1 MHTNQFIHVTGFRKE
16 VTLIVSKFILQ
27 KAFNSNASSV
37 IMIKRTI
44 LIENKSA
51 ITSKNLQLVIKSE
64 IRESIIPVEDIGFLV
79 LDNAEIY
86 ISITAMNLMVENNT
100 AVIIC
105 SKNHLPNGMFLNL
118 NSNHIQQEI
127 FKNQIEASIP
137 LKKQLWQ
144 QTIVEKITNQG
155 LLLQRITSK
164 SNSFEFLASKVLSG
178 DTSNMEGVAA
188 QQYWKFFFEIDF
200 KRERFG
206 DYPNNF
212 LNYGYAIL
220 RAATARAL
228 SGSGLLNTL
237 GIHHKSKYNAFALA
251 DDIMEPF
258 RPLVDEKVFEIMQK
272 YDEQELNTKIKAEL
286 LQVLTTTVYFSDEKS
301 PLMVALQKTS
311 SSLQQCYTGKR
322 KKIKFPKLWNLT
334 HTE

>member
-1 MHTNQFIHVTGFRKE
+1 MLKK
-16 VTLIVSKFILQ
+16 SIL
-27 KAFNSNASSV
+27 
-37 IMIKRTI
+37 
-44 LIENKSA
+44 LENKASL
-51 ITSKNLQLVIKSE
+51 TTKNSQLVIKTDT
-64 IRESIIPVEDIGFLV
+64 RETNIPIEDIGYIV
-79 LDNAEIY
+79 IDHPEIY
-86 ISITAMNLMVENNT
+86 LSVPALNLLVDNNT

-105 SKNHLPNGMFLNL
+105 NTNHLPNGMFLNL
-118 NSNHIQQEI
+118 NSHHIQQEI
-127 FKNQIEASIP
+127 FKNQINASVP

-144 QTIVEKITNQG
+144 QTVMEKITNQG
-155 LLLQRITSK
+155 ILLQNITSK
-164 SNSFEFLASKVLSG
+164 TNNFDFLASKVLSG

-188 QQYWKFFFEIDF
+188 NFYWKSFFEHNF

-258 RPLVDEKVFEIMQK
+258 RPIVDEKVAEIMQN
-272 YDEQELNTKIKAEL
+272 YTEQELNTAIKAEL
-286 LQVLTTTVYFSDEKS
+286 LQILTRTVYFKEEKS
-301 PLMVALQKTS
+301 PLMVALQKTA
-311 SSLQQCYTGKR
+311 SSLQQCYTGDR
-322 KKIKFPKLWNLT
+322 KKIKYPKLWN
-334 HTE
+334 

>member
-1 MHTNQFIHVTGFRKE
+1 
-16 VTLIVSKFILQ
+16 
-27 KAFNSNASSV
+27 
-37 IMIKRTI
+37 MIKKSI
-44 LIENKSA
+44 LVENKTV
-51 ITSKNLQLVIKSE
+51 ITTKQQQLVLKSE
-64 IRESIIPVEDIGFLV
+64 IRESTIPIEDIGFLV
-79 LDNAEIY
+79 IDNNECFL
-86 ISITAMNLMVENNT
+86 SIPAINLLIENNT

-105 SKNHLPNGMFLNL
+105 SANHLPNGMFLNL
-118 NSNHIQQEI
+118 NSHHIQQEI
-127 FKNQIEASIP
+127 FKNQIDASAP

-155 LLLQRITSK
+155 ILLEHITGSK
-164 SNSFEFLASKVLSG
+164 NQFDFLASKVLSG

-188 QQYWKFFFEIDF
+188 SQYWKLFFDFSF

-258 RPLVDEKVFEIMQK
+258 RPIVDEKVFEIMQK
-272 YDEQELNTKIKAEL
+272 YDEQELNTVLKSEL
-286 LQVLTTTVYFSDEKS
+286 LQLLTRTVYFKDEKS
-301 PLMVALQKTS
+301 PLMVALQKTA
-311 SSLQQCYTGKR
+311 SSLQQCYTGDR
-322 KKIKFPKLWNLT
+322 KKLKYPKLWS
-334 HTE
+334 

>member
-1 MHTNQFIHVTGFRKE
+1 
-16 VTLIVSKFILQ
+16 
-27 KAFNSNASSV
+27 
-37 IMIKRTI
+37 MIKKTI
-44 LIENKSA
+44 LIENKTS
-51 ITSKNLQLVIKSE
+51 ITAKNLQLIIKSE
-64 IRESIIPVEDIGFLV
+64 IRESSIPIEDIGFLV
-79 LDNAEIY
+79 LDHQEIY
-86 ISITAMNLMVENNT
+86 LSLPAMNLLVENNT
-100 AVIIC
+100 SVIIC
-105 SKNHLPNGMFLNL
+105 GKNHLPNGMFLNL
-118 NSNHIQQEI
+118 NSHHIQQEV

-155 LLLQRITSK
+155 ILLTKITQNK
-164 SNSFEFLASKVLSG
+164 NSFEFLATKVLSG
-178 DTSNMEGVAA
+178 DTTNMEGVAA
-188 QQYWKFFFEIDF
+188 AQYWKTFFDTYDINFR
-200 KRERFG
+200 RERFG

-258 RPLVDEKVFEIMQK
+258 RPLVDEKVFEIMQQ

-286 LQVLTTTVYFSDEKS
+286 LQILTRTVYFKDEKS
-301 PLMVALQKTS
+301 PLMVALQKTAS
-311 SSLQQCYTGKR
+311 SVQQCFMGDR
-322 KKIKFPKLWNLT
+322 KKIKYPKLWSLT
-334 HTE
+334 PIE

>member
-1 MHTNQFIHVTGFRKE
+1 MLKK
-16 VTLIVSKFILQ
+16 SIL
-27 KAFNSNASSV
+27 
-37 IMIKRTI
+37 
-44 LIENKSA
+44 LENK
-51 ITSKNLQLVIKSE
+51 TSLSTKNLQLIIKTE
-64 IRESIIPVEDIGFLV
+64 TRESSIPIEDIGYLV
-79 LDNAEIY
+79 IDHPEIY
-86 ISITAMNLMVENNT
+86 LSIPALNLLIDNNT

-105 SKNHLPNGMFLNL
+105 NINHLPNGMFLNL
-118 NSNHIQQEI
+118 NSHHIQQEL
-127 FKNQIEASIP
+127 FKNQINASAP

-155 LLLQRITSK
+155 ILLNTITK
-164 SNSFEFLASKVLSG
+164 KKNNFDFLASKVLSG

-188 QQYWKFFFEIDF
+188 NFYWKTFFEHNF

-258 RPLVDEKVFEIMQK
+258 RPIVDEKVAELMQN
-272 YDEQELNTKIKAEL
+272 YTEQELNTAIKAEL
-286 LQVLTTTVYFSDEKS
+286 LQILTRTVYFKDEKS
-301 PLMVALQKTS
+301 PLMVALQRTA
-311 SSLQQCYTGKR
+311 SSLQQCYTGER
-322 KKIKFPKLWNLT
+322 KKIKYPKLWN
-334 HTE
+334 

>member
-1 MHTNQFIHVTGFRKE
+1 
-16 VTLIVSKFILQ
+16 
-27 KAFNSNASSV
+27 
-37 IMIKRTI
+37 MIKKSI
-44 LIENKSA
+44 LIENKT
-51 ITSKNLQLVIKSE
+51 IVTTKNLQLVLKSD
-64 IRESIIPVEDIGFLV
+64 IRESSIPIEDIGFIV
-79 LDNAEIY
+79 IDNPEVFL
-86 ISITAMNLMVENNT
+86 SIPAMNLLIENNT

-105 SKNHLPNGMFLNL
+105 NANHLPNGMFLNL
-118 NSNHIQQEI
+118 NSHHIQQEI
-127 FKNQIEASIP
+127 FKSQIDASTP

-144 QTIVEKITNQG
+144 QTIVEKISNQG
-155 LLLQRITSK
+155 ILLQKITTK
-164 SNSFEFLASKVLSG
+164 KNNFDFLASKVLSG
-178 DTSNMEGVAA
+178 DSSNMEGVAA
-188 QQYWKFFFEIDF
+188 NFYWKTFFEQKF

-258 RPLVDEKVFEIMQK
+258 RPIVDEKVFEIMQK
-272 YDEQELNTKIKAEL
+272 YDEQELNTTIKTEL
-286 LQVLTTTVYFSDEKS
+286 LQILTRTVYFKDEKS

-311 SSLQQCYTGKR
+311 SSLQQCFTGER
-322 KKIKFPKLWNLT
+322 KKIKYPKLWN
-334 HTE
+334 

>member
-1 MHTNQFIHVTGFRKE
+1 MLKK
-16 VTLIVSKFILQ
+16 SIL
-27 KAFNSNASSV
+27 
-37 IMIKRTI
+37 
-44 LIENKSA
+44 LENKASL
-51 ITSKNLQLVIKSE
+51 TTKNLQLVIKTE
-64 IRESIIPVEDIGFLV
+64 TRESNIPIEDIGYIV
-79 LDNAEIY
+79 IDHPEIY
-86 ISITAMNLMVENNT
+86 LSVPALNLLVDNNT

-105 SKNHLPNGMFLNL
+105 NTNHLPNGMFLNL
-118 NSNHIQQEI
+118 NSHHIQQEI
-127 FKNQIEASIP
+127 FKNQINASAP

-144 QTIVEKITNQG
+144 QTVMEKITNQG
-155 LLLQRITSK
+155 LLLEKITNQK
-164 SNSFEFLASKVLSG
+164 NNFDFLASKVLSG

-188 QQYWKFFFEIDF
+188 NFYWKSFFEYNF

-258 RPLVDEKVFEIMQK
+258 RPIVDEKVAEIMQN
-272 YDEQELNTKIKAEL
+272 YAEQELNTAIKAEL
-286 LQVLTTTVYFSDEKS
+286 LQILTRTVYFKEEKS
-301 PLMVALQKTS
+301 PLMVALQKTA
-311 SSLQQCYTGKR
+311 SSLQQCYTGDR
-322 KKIKFPKLWNLT
+322 KKIKYPKLWN
-334 HTE
+334 

>member
-1 MHTNQFIHVTGFRKE
+1 
-16 VTLIVSKFILQ
+16 
-27 KAFNSNASSV
+27 
-37 IMIKRTI
+37 MIKRTI
-44 LIENKSA
+44 LIENKSSLS
-51 ITSKNLQLVIKSE
+51 TKNLQLVIKSE
-64 IRESIIPVEDIGFLV
+64 IRESSIPIEDIGFLV
-79 LDNAEIY
+79 LDHPEIY
-86 ISITAMNLMVENNT
+86 LSIPAMNLMIENNT

-105 SKNHLPNGMFLNL
+105 STNHLPNGMFLNL
-118 NSNHIQQEI
+118 NSHHIQQEI

-144 QTIVEKITNQG
+144 QTIMEKITNQG
-155 LLLQRITSK
+155 MLLQKITQTK
-164 SNSFEFLASKVLSG
+164 NTFEFLASKVLSG
-178 DTSNMEGVAA
+178 DTTNMEGVAA
-188 QQYWKFFFEIDF
+188 QQYWKSFFEIDF

-258 RPLVDEKVFEIMQK
+258 RPIVDEKVYQIMQQ
-272 YDEQELNTKIKAEL
+272 YDEQELNTLLKSEL
-286 LQVLTTTVYFSDEKS
+286 LQILTRTVYFKDEKS
-301 PLMVALQKTS
+301 PLMVGLQKTA
-311 SSLQQCYTGKR
+311 SSLQQCYTGNR
-322 KKIKFPKLWNLT
+322 KKIKYPKLWNST
-334 HTE
+334 DTE

>member
-1 MHTNQFIHVTGFRKE
+1 MLKK
-16 VTLIVSKFILQ
+16 S
-27 KAFNSNASSV
+27 
-37 IMIKRTI
+37 I
-44 LIENKSA
+44 LIENKSS
-51 ITSKNLQLVIKSE
+51 ISTKFQQLVIKNE
-64 IRESIIPVEDIGFLV
+64 TREGTIPIEDIGFLV
-79 LDNAEIY
+79 IDNQEVY
-86 ISITAMNLMVENNT
+86 ISIPALNLLIENNT

-105 SKNHLPNGMFLNL
+105 NSQHLPNGLFMNL
-118 NSNHIQQEI
+118 NSHHIQQEI
-127 FKNQIEASIP
+127 FKSQIDASLP

-155 LLLQRITSK
+155 ILLEKITGK
-164 SNSFEFLASKVLSG
+164 KNNFDFLATKVLSG

-188 QQYWKFFFEIDF
+188 SFYWKTFFEDSF

-206 DYPNNF
+206 EYPNNF

-258 RPLVDEKVFEIMQK
+258 RPIVDEKVYEIMQQ
-272 YDEQELNTKIKAEL
+272 YHEHELNSEIKSEL
-286 LQVLTTTVYFSDEKS
+286 LQILTRTVYFKEEKS
-301 PLMVALQKTS
+301 PLMVALQKTA
-311 SSLQQCYTGKR
+311 SSLQQCFTGER
-322 KKIKFPKLWNLT
+322 KKIKYPKLWN
-334 HTE
+334 